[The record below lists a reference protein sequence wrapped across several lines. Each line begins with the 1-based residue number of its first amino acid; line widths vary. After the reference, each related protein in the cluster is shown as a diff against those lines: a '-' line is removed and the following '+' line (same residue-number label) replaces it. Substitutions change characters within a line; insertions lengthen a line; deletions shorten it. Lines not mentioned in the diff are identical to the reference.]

1 MLNYNPSH
9 LVENVTLLEQ
19 FHAIQEY
26 LKAHPLYQVYGSKSN
41 FIEGTLSYPISIL
54 TIPTGRKLGVGDVVG
69 FGNAY
74 YGIVSDVRE
83 TTFTIEA
90 GINTKG
96 NDGANGLDALVY
108 NSIWHETNSV
118 QQGQTFALRKADFNR
133 TPVVGDYIV
142 LFIST
147 SQYALCKITDVTS
160 AISFAYANV
169 EEVVD
174 TKGATGGTGATGA
187 SGKNG
192 LDALY
197 CKQIIDVA
205 TESAM
210 TQQIV
215 VKSNKFNRSPTID
228 DTLIMYCR
236 IVDQNKIVMGNFEVF
251 NESSDTVWDVQLYL
265 VNDEFYTVSTTG
277 SVGGGIDAI
286 TSLNMQYGD
295 EVTTFDTSDGITV
308 SSNGAIEYTE
318 GEETKTQTFTTE
330 MNIPIIPGDGVTMD
344 VDSENKKVVVQ
355 GLKKFTNSTYD
366 TEINT
371 LYKYL
376 LQIINNSVSAKIT
389 IYATVKERTSCPG
402 SCYFSKAHRSEGDII
417 YMSGVIPVPTES
429 LLVYW
434 TIGFRAGGLTYVNAM
449 AHTYDSSGNVEI
461 TKLTFSYGL
470 SGDFAITGYSADYYA
485 TEEIT

>member
-1 MLNYNPSH
+1 MLNYNPSQ
-9 LVENVTLLEQ
+9 LVDNVTLLEQ

-41 FIEGTLSYPISIL
+41 FVDGTLSYPISIL
-54 TIPTGRKLGVGDVVG
+54 TTPTGAKLGIGDVVV
-69 FGNAY
+69 FENAY
-74 YGIVSDVRE
+74 YGIVADISE
-83 TTFTIEA
+83 TTFTVEA

-108 NSIWHETNSV
+108 NSIWHETNAV
-118 QQGQTFALRKADFNR
+118 QTGQTFALRKADFNR
-133 TPVVGDYIV
+133 TPVVGDYMV

-174 TKGATGGTGATGA
+174 TRGATGATGATGA

-197 CKQIIDVA
+197 CKQIIDVD

-215 VKSNKFNRSPTID
+215 VKSNKFNRTPTIN

-251 NESSDTVWDVQLYL
+251 NESTDPLWDVQLYL

-277 SVGGGIDAI
+277 SAGGGIDAI

-295 EVTTFDTSDGITV
+295 EVTTFDTNDGITV

-344 VDSENKKVVVQ
+344 VDSENKKVVVN
-355 GLKKFTNSTYD
+355 GLKKFVYTSSFQSASEMCAMLAKIINKSISASIQ
-366 TEINT
+366 INT
-371 LYKYL
+371 SILNRSSY
-376 LQIINNSVSAKIT
+376 SGP
-389 IYATVKERTSCPG
+389 CF
-402 SCYFSKAHRSEGDII
+402 FSKQKESSGFC
-417 YMSGVIPVPTES
+417 YMSGYTNDLSYNKIRVMWYMLFSETRVGV
-429 LLVYW
+429 LDA
-434 TIGFRAGGLTYVNAM
+434 IGIREGDEGMV
-449 AHTYDSSGNVEI
+449 VE
-461 TKLTFSYGL
+461 KLTTNTTST
-470 SGDFAITGYSADYYA
+470 SGEFALQGFTAVYYA